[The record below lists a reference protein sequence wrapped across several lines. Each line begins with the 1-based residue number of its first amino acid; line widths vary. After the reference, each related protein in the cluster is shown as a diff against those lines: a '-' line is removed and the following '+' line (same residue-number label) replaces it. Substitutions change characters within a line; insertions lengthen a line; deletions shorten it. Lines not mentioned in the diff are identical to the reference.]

1 MSEPYDLEITDH
13 LLSTTRAVR
22 MRLDFERPVSEAI
35 ILDCLRV
42 ATQAPTGSNRQN
54 WRWMVVTEPGLKDA
68 VADAYRDGAG
78 SYLEDRRAEATG
90 PQERRIFESAVYL
103 AENMQRAPA
112 LVIPCIEHP
121 IDLSSNGSAASTY
134 GSILPAVWSFQL
146 ALRAR
151 DLGSAWTT
159 LHLKYEDRV
168 AKLLGIP
175 DGVHQVALLPVAY
188 TKGTD
193 FKPARRQPV
202 EEVTHWNRWGVA

>member
-1 MSEPYDLEITDH
+1 MPDSNALDVADH

-22 MRLDFERPVSEAI
+22 MRLDFERPVAKEL
-35 ILDCLRV
+35 ILECLRL
-42 ATQAPTGSNRQN
+42 AIQAPTGSNRQN
-54 WRWMVVTEPGLKDA
+54 WRWVVVTEPELKDA
-68 VADAYRDGAG
+68 IADAYRDGAG
-78 SYLEDRRAEATG
+78 SYLEDRRAEATA
-90 PQERRIFESAVYL
+90 PQERRIFESAVFL

-151 DLGSAWTT
+151 GLGSAWTT
-159 LHLKYEDRV
+159 LHLKHEDRV